1 MLHAIIT
8 YQEKLGNY
16 NIKSLRYLIKA
27 IITYQEKLGNY
38 NSAMTGFCV
47 AVL

>member
-1 MLHAIIT
+1 MSVRDDVKVLIIT

-16 NIKSLRYLIKA
+16 NNIHYLIYMNY

-38 NSAMTGFCV
+38 NYKS
-47 AVL
+47 